1 MARIKYTWGEL
12 DKVAKDFGL
21 KMPKVKAKDAPDKE
35 ARKAKFAKCRV
46 CGGQMTYLAG
56 TNALICQCEVEKEFI
71 KKSEDGTETKVTK
84 TVTCGNVN
92 LVDEQYQSYMNYL
105 FG

>member
-21 KMPKVKAKDAPDKE
+21 KMPKSKVKEVPDKD

-46 CGGQMTYLAG
+46 CGGQMKYLAG
-56 TNALICQCEVEKEFI
+56 TNAFICECEVDKEFT
-71 KKSEDGTETKVTK
+71 KVAEDGTETKYIK
-84 TVTCGNVN
+84 KVTCGNLN